1 MLGVHICM
9 IKTFTYIGC
18 RHLPSSTIYQWRS
31 FIYNSLSSPPT
42 VMGSNT
48 KKQHNLQPNVLFQN
62 QTFLHR
68 RCHRDQ
74 TTTKW
79 GKCIISFSSQIPIK
93 LFSVFDWNIII
104 LNLNAYHLDVD
115 YEMSDCKKKMWSV
128 KPLKA
133 NYAIRIVFCCCLQ

>member
-1 MLGVHICM
+1 LKYTAQAMHTM
-9 IKTFTYIGC
+9 TFSSWKTEKTFFEMWLWG
-18 RHLPSSTIYQWRS
+18 H
-31 FIYNSLSSPPT
+31 
-42 VMGSNT
+42 T
-48 KKQHNLQPNVLFQN
+48 KKQHHLQPNVLFQN

-115 YEMSDCKKKMWSV
+115 YEMFDCKKKMWSV